1 MENADPRVA
10 VIDLK
15 TGRSEA
21 RVSDDKVATDAQLAA
36 YQLAVGAGAV
46 PGAEQGQL
54 VGARLL
60 VLSKTLKGTDYRM
73 AQQMPLDADTRSA
86 LLERIVADAE
96 AMAAHSFTAYP
107 DVHCNDDH
115 FAVCRLHTVKPVSAP

>member
-86 LLERIVADAE
+86 LLERIVADAVQVE
-96 AMAAHSFTAYP
+96 EQ
-107 DVHCNDDH
+107 V
-115 FAVCRLHTVKPVSAP
+115 APA